1 MSIMN
6 SILGFFTE
14 IPQYTENTVE
24 LVDFKVKQIDECAG
38 FYFEQR
44 YTLTI
49 RVNGVKKKSVYQT
62 DRNFTQVH
70 FKQMFSE
77 AMGTGETLFQAMT
90 KYSFVVSD
98 KFKASNG
105 NKYI

>member
-6 SILGFFTE
+6 SILGFFNTTPSE
-14 IPQYTENTVE
+14 TNTVE

-38 FYFEQR
+38 FHFEWR

-62 DRNFTQVH
+62 DKNFTQVH
-70 FKQMFSE
+70 FRQMFTE
-77 AMGTGETLFQAMT
+77 AMGTSDTLFQAMS
-90 KYSFVVSD
+90 KYNFVVSD
-98 KFKASNG
+98 KFKASKG
-105 NKYI
+105 NKYL